1 MVWDLNTTKMLV
13 SKQIFPFKI
22 CQMCFYKSGEFL
34 AIILSN
40 GEAVLI
46 NANNFAI
53 VANIEN
59 QWLNKDQTGKYHK
72 GF

>member
-1 MVWDLNTTKMLV
+1 M

-22 CQMCFYKSGEFL
+22 CQMSFFKNGEFL

-46 NANNFAI
+46 HTNTFII
-53 VANIEN
+53 VANIEK
-59 QWLNKDQTGKYHK
+59 QWLNKDQTSKYFKGKKNNYFIIIK
-72 GF
+72 